1 MSDKVEALWPLLDT
15 LRARLGD
22 AVRRNAADG
31 LAFSGGLDTSI
42 LALLSPGMP
51 VLHIC
56 LDEGGEDLPFAGRV
70 ARTLGLDLRV
80 RHVSTEEALHAVS
93 TVVRIRRSF
102 DPALPNDLALYFA
115 FDTARQ
121 LGWRSVMTGDGA
133 DELFAGY
140 SFMFDRNLDEYIPWL
155 AGRMRFSANE
165 FGAWF
170 AMRVVQ
176 PYLDSG
182 VVDLALSI
190 PAELKVRAENGQRCG
205 KWILRKAFERELGDV
220 CWQGKRP
227 IEVGSGFTRL
237 RRAIADMVDASD
249 RQAPVRF
256 ISPDHPY
263 YYRVYRQ
270 VVGDVPPPAPD
281 EVACPGC
288 GAGMPPDAAHCRV
301 CGWAG

>member
-1 MSDKVEALWPLLDT
+1 MSGQIEDLAPWLET
-15 LRARLGD
+15 LRVCLGD

-31 LAFSGGLDTSI
+31 LVFSGGLDTSI
-42 LALLSPGMP
+42 LALLSPGTP
-51 VLHIC
+51 VLHVC
-56 LDEGGEDLPFAGRV
+56 LDRGGEDLPFAERV
-70 ARTLGLDLRV
+70 ACTLGLDLKV
-80 RHVSTEEALHAVS
+80 RHVSTEEALGAIS
-93 TVVRIRRSF
+93 TVIRIRRSF

-121 LGWRSVMTGDGA
+121 LGWSSVMTGDGA

-155 AGRMRFSANE
+155 AGRMHFSANE

-190 PAELKVRAENGQRCG
+190 PVELKVRVENGQRCG

-237 RRAIADMVDASD
+237 RQVIADMVDASD
-249 RQAPVRF
+249 GQAAVRF
-256 ISPDHPY
+256 ITPDHPY

-270 VVGDVPPPAPD
+270 VVGEVPPPGPG

-288 GAGMPPDAAHCRV
+288 GAGMLPGTTHCRV
-301 CGWAG
+301 CGWCK